1 MAAPSSEGRS
11 GAARGHVAA
20 QDSPRK
26 DGFWRERLPWRC
38 PVAISFG
45 YLCKDC
51 SSSLRSFGS
60 ADRVSVIEEDFLMH
74 PDVIVIDDDPWI
86 RDSLESLLQSVGLSV
101 KTLAS
106 VPEFVKLGRPD
117 SPTCL
122 VLDVRLPGQSGL
134 DFQKE
139 LASANIRIPIV
150 FLTGHADIQM
160 SVRAMKSG
168 AIEFLEKPAR
178 DQELLDAI
186 RLALAQD
193 SSLLEHEKNL
203 ADLRGRYQSLSK
215 REREVMGLVVK
226 GRLNRQIAAEMGLS
240 EITVKIHRGHVMRK
254 MQASSLPDLAR
265 MADKLGSADAA

>member
-1 MAAPSSEGRS
+1 M
-11 GAARGHVAA
+11 
-20 QDSPRK
+20 
-26 DGFWRERLPWRC
+26 
-38 PVAISFG
+38 
-45 YLCKDC
+45 
-51 SSSLRSFGS
+51 
-60 ADRVSVIEEDFLMH
+60 IEEDFLMH

>member
-1 MAAPSSEGRS
+1 
-11 GAARGHVAA
+11 
-20 QDSPRK
+20 
-26 DGFWRERLPWRC
+26 
-38 PVAISFG
+38 
-45 YLCKDC
+45 
-51 SSSLRSFGS
+51 
-60 ADRVSVIEEDFLMH
+60 VIEEDFLMH